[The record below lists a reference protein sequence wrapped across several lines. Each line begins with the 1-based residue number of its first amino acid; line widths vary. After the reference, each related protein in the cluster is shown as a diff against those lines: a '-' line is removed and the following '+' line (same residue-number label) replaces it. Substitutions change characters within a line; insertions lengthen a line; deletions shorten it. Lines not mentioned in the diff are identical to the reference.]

1 MKTEVTA
8 GISRAVQIVAAVAS
22 ATMLCAMVPTTRKD
36 NRYPWLEPYPM
47 GGAQVESVSRRIPP
61 PRGFIRTRL
70 YAGSFGTW
78 LRGLPL
84 KPADHPVT
92 LFNGALKCNQGA
104 HAAVIDIDTGR
115 RDLQQCADAVIRLR
129 AEYLFAAGRAGD
141 IAYNFTS
148 GDRADYLRWRL
159 GDRPVVGRSS
169 VTWRR
174 VAGFDGSYRGFRSY
188 LDIVFTYAGTS
199 SLARELTP
207 VRDPAAIEPGD
218 VFVQG
223 GFPGHAAIVLDVAVN
238 PATGRK
244 IFLLAQSFMPAQ
256 EVHVLR
262 NPSDASLS
270 PWYSTSAVSSDLITP
285 EWTFKPE
292 HLRAWPRR

>member
-1 MKTEVTA
+1 MKTEVIA
-8 GISRAVQIVAAVAS
+8 GLSRAVQIVAAVAS
-22 ATMLCAMVPTTRKD
+22 ATVFCAMVPTTRKD
-36 NRYPWLEPYPM
+36 NRYPWLEPYRT
-47 GGAQVESVSRRIPP
+47 GGVRLEDLSQRIPP
-61 PRGFIRTRL
+61 PPGFIRMRL
-70 YAGSFGTW
+70 DAGSFGTW
-78 LRGLPL
+78 IRGLPL
-84 KPADHPVT
+84 KPTDHPVM
-92 LFNGALKCNQGA
+92 LFNGALKRNQTA
-104 HAAVIDIDTGR
+104 HAAVIDIDTGQ

-169 VTWRR
+169 VSWKR
-174 VAGFDGSYRGFRSY
+174 AAQFDDSYRGFRSY

-207 VRDPAAIEPGD
+207 VRDPAAIELGD

-223 GFPGHAAIVLDVAVN
+223 GFPGHAAIVLDVAEN

-244 IFLLAQSFMPAQ
+244 VFLLAQSFMPAQ
-256 EVHVLR
+256 EIHVLR
-262 NPSDASLS
+262 NPTDTALS
-270 PWYSTSAVSSDLITP
+270 PWYPTSALRSELITP
-285 EWTFKPE
+285 EWIFKPD
-292 HLRAWPRR
+292 HLRTWPSR